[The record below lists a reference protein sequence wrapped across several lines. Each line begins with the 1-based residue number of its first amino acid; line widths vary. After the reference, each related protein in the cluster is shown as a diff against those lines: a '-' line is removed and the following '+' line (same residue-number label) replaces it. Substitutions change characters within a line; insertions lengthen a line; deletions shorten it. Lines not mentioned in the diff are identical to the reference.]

1 MSIHAIQES
10 LIPGPLW
17 QLGAGAAASLRAIRP
32 SRLAVREGRAWVTW
46 GDGCDRIVVA
56 GEVLEVPAGAHV
68 VVEPWQPCGAGVLR
82 FGFGA
87 A

>member
-10 LIPGPLW
+10 RVPAPLW
-17 QLGAGAAASLRAIRP
+17 QLGAGAAASLRAVRP

-46 GDGCDRIVVA
+46 GDGCDRIVAA
-56 GEVLEVPAGAHV
+56 GEALEVPAGAHV
-68 VVEPWQPCGAGVLR
+68 VVEPWQPEGGPLR

-87 A
+87 V

>member
-1 MSIHAIQES
+1 MSIHAENGSIMS
-10 LIPGPLW
+10 GPLW
-17 QLGAGAAASLRAIRP
+17 QLGAGAAASLRAQGP

-46 GDGCDRIVVA
+46 GDGCDRIVTA
-56 GEVLEVPAGAHV
+56 GEVLDVPAGAHV

>member
-1 MSIHAIQES
+1 MSIHVRKES
-10 LIPGPLW
+10 LVVGPLW
-17 QLGAGAAASLRAIRP
+17 QLGPGAAASLRARQP

-46 GDGCDRIVVA
+46 GDGCDRIVAA

-68 VVEPWQPCGAGVLR
+68 VVEPWQTGCGPLR

-87 A
+87 V